1 MLFVQASYLHTA
13 AASARRS
20 ASSSQSTAGSRGA
33 VTVARRRIALS
44 AFARTVI
51 ASVGAASGPRSQ
63 PRENALSRT
72 SLTTS
77 PFPPS
82 RENKTDDARSET
94 RGPSLSAR
102 DPVVRA
108 WRRPSSPA
116 PSAANAAAE
125 AVDDTLRLGASPE
138 AVAAAAF
145 AALGAGE
152 PGLRSARTTGSRL
165 DRLGPRVADRASS
178 VLFSRDGGN
187 GEVVKDRESK
197 AFARGWLHGPD
208 AAPTEAQTVRAN
220 AEASIRRRATA
231 TAPRE
236 PVVDWL
242 ELADRR
248 AEAAAAASCV

>member
-1 MLFVQASYLHTA
+1 VAVYVDRSDELASPVGAVVFV
-13 AASARRS
+13 
-20 ASSSQSTAGSRGA
+20 TAGA
-33 VTVARRRIALS
+33 VDLA
-44 AFARTVI
+44 
-51 ASVGAASGPRSQ
+51 
-63 PRENALSRT
+63 
-72 SLTTS
+72 
-77 PFPPS
+77 
-82 RENKTDDARSET
+82 
-94 RGPSLSAR
+94 
-102 DPVVRA
+102 
-108 WRRPSSPA
+108 
-116 PSAANAAAE
+116 AAAE

-145 AALGAGE
+145 AVLGAGE
-152 PGLRSARTTGSRL
+152 PGLRHARTTGSRA

-208 AAPTEAQTVRAN
+208 AAPTEAMTVRAN
-220 AEASIRRRATA
+220 AESAIRRRATV

-236 PVVDWL
+236 PAVDWL